1 MSFALLV
8 IPYIKASFSWIQNC
22 VAKLSNM
29 FFTTYL
35 LIRLIHWLNYVFRQ
49 LSDLIIG
56 TVLEPKFD
64 VALVTGG
71 CSGLGKEF
79 VLQLVNKKVK
89 VVVLDI
95 VIPLEEDKISGVT
108 YFKCDVSKRELV
120 LEVQKEVELSTGTV
134 TILINNA
141 AIATGKPLL
150 DLSFQEIERTIQT
163 NLMSSFYTIK
173 AYLPS
178 MILMERGYIVTIAS
192 VLGYMS
198 PARLSA
204 YGASKSG
211 LIALHESL
219 TYELG
224 SPTFISNGI
233 KTLLVCPGQISTTMF
248 KGVRTP
254 TQIFAPELDPK
265 FVASYVV
272 LAIEQGRRGEIKLPF
287 YGKFLP
293 LFRAFPWPIVA
304 LARKLSGIDESM
316 ANFKAKVSR
325 VASSVSSIIGRS
337 RNGTNNNSP
346 TLLRG
351 SLTASPQASISLEI
365 GEENAIEK

>member
-1 MSFALLV
+1 
-8 IPYIKASFSWIQNC
+8 
-22 VAKLSNM
+22 M
-29 FFTTYL
+29 FFTTYIL
-35 LIRLIHWLNYVFRQ
+35 LRLIYWVNFIFRR

-64 VALVTGG
+64 TALVTGG

-79 VLQLVNKKVK
+79 VLQLVHRKVK

-95 VIPLEEDKISGVT
+95 AIPKDEDKVAGVA
-108 YFKCDVSKRELV
+108 YFKCDVSRWEKV
-120 LEVQKEVELSTGTV
+120 LEVQKEVELSIGTV

-150 DLSFQEIERTIQT
+150 DLSYQEIERTIQT

-173 AYLPS
+173 AYLPN
-178 MILMERGYIVTIAS
+178 MILLGRGYIVTIAS

-224 SPTFISNGI
+224 STTFSSNGI
-233 KTLLVCPGQISTTMF
+233 KTLLVCPGQISTSMF

-293 LFRAFPWPIVA
+293 LFRAFPWPVVA
-304 LARKLSGIDESM
+304 LARKLSGIDKSM
-316 ANFKAKVSR
+316 TNFKAKVSR
-325 VASSVSSIIGRS
+325 VASSVSSIIGIS
-337 RNGTNNNSP
+337 RNGSTDNSP

-351 SLTASPQASISLEI
+351 SLTASPQASISLNV
-365 GEENAIEK
+365 GE

>member
-1 MSFALLV
+1 
-8 IPYIKASFSWIQNC
+8 
-22 VAKLSNM
+22 M

-35 LIRLIHWLNYVFRQ
+35 LIRFIYWINYIFRQ
-49 LSDLIIG
+49 LSNLLIG
-56 TVLEPKFD
+56 TILEHKFD
-64 VALVTGG
+64 LALVTGG
-71 CSGLGKEF
+71 GSGLGKEF
-79 VLQLVNKKVK
+79 VLQLVSRKVR

-95 VIPLEEDKISGVT
+95 TIPQETERVVGVT
-108 YFKCDVSKRELV
+108 YFKCDVSNREHV
-120 LEVQKEVELSTGTV
+120 LEVQKQVQLSIGIV

-150 DLSFQEIERTIQT
+150 DLSFQEIEKTIQT

-178 MILMERGYIVTIAS
+178 MILIERGYIVTIAS

-224 SPTFISNGI
+224 SPTFSSNGI

-265 FVASYVV
+265 FVASYVI
-272 LAIEQGRRGEIKLPF
+272 LAILQGRRGEIKLPF

-304 LARKLSGIDESM
+304 LARKLSGIDKSM

-325 VASSVSSIIGRS
+325 VASSVSSMISRS
-337 RNGTNNNSP
+337 RNGSSENSP
-346 TLLRG
+346 MLLRG
-351 SLTASPQASISLEI
+351 SLIASPQASISLNVE
-365 GEENAIEK
+365 EENNVEMSA

>member
-1 MSFALLV
+1 
-8 IPYIKASFSWIQNC
+8 
-22 VAKLSNM
+22 M

-35 LIRLIHWLNYVFRQ
+35 LIRLIHWINFIFRS
-49 LSDLIIG
+49 LSDFVIG

-64 VALVTGG
+64 IALVTGG
-71 CSGLGKEF
+71 CSGLGKEL
-79 VLQLVNKKVK
+79 VSQLVNKKVK

-95 VIPLEEDKISGVT
+95 TIPQEELRLPGVT
-108 YFKCDVSKRELV
+108 YFQCDVSNREQV
-120 LEVQKEVELSTGTV
+120 LDIQKEVQSLMGTV

-141 AIATGKPLL
+141 AVATGKPLL
-150 DLSFQEIERTIQT
+150 DLSFQEIERTVQT
-163 NLMSSFYTIK
+163 NLMASFYTIK

-178 MILMERGYIVTIAS
+178 MISLERGYIITIAS

-219 TYELG
+219 TYELA
-224 SPTFISNGI
+224 SPTFRSNGI

-272 LAIEQGRRGEIKLPF
+272 SAIAQGRRGEIKLPF

-316 ANFKAKVSR
+316 TNFKAKVSR
-325 VASSVSSIIGRS
+325 VASSVSSIISRS
-337 RNGTNNNSP
+337 RNCTNDNSP
-346 TLLRG
+346 AVLRE
-351 SLTASPQASISLEI
+351 SLTVSPQASISMNI
-365 GEENAIEK
+365 GEEKFAEK

>member
-1 MSFALLV
+1 
-8 IPYIKASFSWIQNC
+8 
-22 VAKLSNM
+22 M
-29 FFTTYL
+29 FFTTYIL
-35 LIRLIHWLNYVFRQ
+35 LRLVYWLNFVFRK
-49 LSDLIIG
+49 LSDLIFG

-64 VALVTGG
+64 IALVTGG

-79 VLQLVNKKVK
+79 VLQLVSRKVK

-95 VIPLEEDKISGVT
+95 TSPKDEDRVQDVA
-108 YFKCDVSKRELV
+108 YFICDVSKRENV
-120 LEVQKEVELSTGTV
+120 LDVQKKVESLVGTV

-150 DLSFQEIERTIQT
+150 DLSFHEIEKTIQT

-173 AYLPS
+173 SYLPG
-178 MILMERGYIVTIAS
+178 MIQMGRGYIVTIAS

-219 TYELG
+219 THELG
-224 SPTFISNGI
+224 SPVIGSNGI
-233 KTLLVCPGQISTTMF
+233 KTLLVCPGQLSTKMF

-272 LAIEQGRRGEIKLPF
+272 SAIEQGRRGEIKLPF

-304 LARKLSGIDESM
+304 LARKFSGIDKSM
-316 ANFKAKVSR
+316 DAFKAKVSR
-325 VASSVSSIIGRS
+325 VASSVSLIIAMS
-337 RNGTNNNSP
+337 RNGSTDNSP

-351 SLTASPQASISLEI
+351 SLTVSPQASISLNV
-365 GEENAIEK
+365 EEGKRENQK